1 LLINQNPPPDAHVHL
16 PNPSYYPLVAAIG
29 LTLVAVGLLF
39 DNPVFHIVDMG
50 VPVVTA
56 LGALIM
62 IGGIYGWS
70 FEPAD

>member
-1 LLINQNPPPDAHVHL
+1 
-16 PNPSYYPLVAAIG
+16 VAAIG
-29 LTLVAVGLLF
+29 LTLVVVGMLF
-39 DNPVFHIVDMG
+39 ANPVFHIVDMG

-56 LGALIM
+56 LGVLIM